1 MVRYLDSTHVPTE
14 YENLISHNKPFW
26 GHRAGSQAS
35 VRWTERAKQI
45 EFEFLLWLLGGTRK
59 RVLEGESGVA
69 WFEFLTGTQEGKARI
84 FHQLPYMGT
93 REEAGI
99 RLESCGQLFIKK

>member
-1 MVRYLDSTHVPTE
+1 M
-14 YENLISHNKPFW
+14 
-26 GHRAGSQAS
+26 
-35 VRWTERAKQI
+35 
-45 EFEFLLWLLGGTRK
+45 WLLGGTRK

-69 WFEFLTGTQEGKARI
+69 WFEFLTGTQEGEARV

-99 RLESCGQLFIKK
+99 RLESCEQSFFKK